1 MDKKDNKIIQSLTN
15 ISGHF
20 GKYYESVGSQIFRF
34 VLFHSFASESFELKK
49 SKCKMNKGSKFL
61 KKNCGAM
68 LVGEYHKIILVL
80 STESIM

>member
-49 SKCKMNKGSKFL
+49 SK
-61 KKNCGAM
+61 
-68 LVGEYHKIILVL
+68 LV
-80 STESIM
+80 